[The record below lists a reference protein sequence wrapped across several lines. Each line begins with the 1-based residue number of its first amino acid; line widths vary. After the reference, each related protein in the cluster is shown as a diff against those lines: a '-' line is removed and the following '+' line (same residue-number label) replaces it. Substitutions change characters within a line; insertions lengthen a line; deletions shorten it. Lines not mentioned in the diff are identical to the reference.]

1 MVFPV
6 WDPSRTACVPLVAGL
21 SAPAGSS
28 SREAGA
34 RSPRILSPGTLH
46 PAPAPREPTPGRSQ
60 GSGAHLLHQPRA
72 VCDAAHGGAAAAPQA
87 GGSHGGHAV
96 RRLRLRWA
104 AGVGSLS
111 GRRHG
116 RNSLKSRSAALTSH
130 TRGRETLLQHRGAGR
145 GAPPPGAREPAGLR
159 HPSTWAI
166 PPLGRVCLGS
176 ALEAREGQ
184 GRPQETGRVLRE
196 TAGLRKVSQRPHG
209 RATRRHCSAPPVAAE
224 SGRTGR
230 PLGCSDPHHRRVT
243 RGHSLGVRGLPVE
256 QPNPMHALLTARDL
270 ERPQRAGHPLE
281 HQATGLL
288 HSPEHLRKQ
297 FLR

>member
-87 GGSHGGHAV
+87 GGHAV

-116 RNSLKSRSAALTSH
+116 RNSLKSRSAAPTSH

-145 GAPPPGAREPAGLR
+145 GAPHRAPESLRACGTPAHG
-159 HPSTWAI
+159 PSLLWA
-166 PPLGRVCLGS
+166 GC
-176 ALEAREGQ
+176 AWGQ
-184 GRPQETGRVLRE
+184 PWRP
-196 TAGLRKVSQRPHG
+196 G
-209 RATRRHCSAPPVAAE
+209 RARDARRRRA
-224 SGRTGR
+224 
-230 PLGCSDPHHRRVT
+230 GCS
-243 RGHSLGVRGLPVE
+243 E
-256 QPNPMHALLTARDL
+256 KQRDC
-270 ERPQRAGHPLE
+270 G
-281 HQATGLL
+281 
-288 HSPEHLRKQ
+288 K
-297 FLR
+297 